1 MRSQCRRLARFIRL
15 ADFFVADSLFS
26 LALSSTELLL
36 GALTAVEGQAA
47 EFVVCDGCLPKGVW
61 ECRGAAS
68 GLTRSLVFGGVHRVP
83 AVRCEGDGNKR
94 ERLLQG
100 TRMLAAA
107 GNASA
112 CWRERERLLQGT

>member
-47 EFVVCDGCLPKGVW
+47 EFVVSDWVPPEGGVGVQGGCFRAHEK
-61 ECRGAAS
+61 S
-68 GLTRSLVFGGVHRVP
+68 GLRGCPSRVP
-83 AVRCEGDGNKR
+83 AVRCEGD
-94 ERLLQG
+94 
-100 TRMLAAA
+100 A
-107 GNASA
+107 
-112 CWRERERLLQGT
+112 